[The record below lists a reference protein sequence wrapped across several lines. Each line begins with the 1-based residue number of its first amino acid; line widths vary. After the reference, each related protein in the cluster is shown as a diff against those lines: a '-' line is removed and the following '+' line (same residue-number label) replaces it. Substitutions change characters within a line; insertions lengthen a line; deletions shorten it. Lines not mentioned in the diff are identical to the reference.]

1 MDVRDPP
8 QPGPLNLTEIARQ
21 FGGEVAFSGGID
33 DPHLENYSPQEVRDM
48 VGRAI
53 ATLGRP
59 YGTVTLLQPLTPCSL
74 RSRLK
79 TFRNC
84 FTLAM
89 NNESGTFVF
98 NGQWRNRTLRLFTQ
112 AA

>member
-21 FGGEVAFSGGID
+21 FGGEVAFSRGID
-33 DPHLENYSPQEVRDM
+33 DQHLENYSPQEVRDM

-59 YGTVTLLQPLTPCSL
+59 YGNSYIVAAANAVLPSVPLEN
-74 RSRLK
+74 
-79 TFRNC
+79 FQ
-84 FTLAM
+84 A
-89 NNESGTFVF
+89 
-98 NGQWRNRTLRLFTQ
+98 LFHACHEQ
-112 AA
+112 